1 MINLSDMQGLEQLLL
16 SRLSKSDIRTWM
28 QNYARP
34 YRELMAY
41 YRCAMMEVATK
52 FNVLNEELSLQYDRN
67 PIESVKTRLKSLDSI
82 VEKASRKGVGI
93 SIDSIEKNINDIAG
107 VRVICSYPSDIY
119 MLAESFTEQDDIRV
133 IECKDYIKKPKPNG
147 YRSLHLIVETPIF
160 LHDQKRMMR
169 VEVQFRTISMDWW
182 ASLEHKIR
190 YKKDLPELDHV
201 NRELFECAQMS
212 AQLDARMEKLQ
223 RLAETAAAEQHADSR
238 WGERRSGPLMR

>member
-1 MINLSDMQGLEQLLL
+1 MDISGKMLGGMPISDKL
-16 SRLSKSDIRTWM
+16 RTM
-28 QNYARP
+28 VQDRIYP

-41 YRCAMMEVATK
+41 YNCAMMEVATK

-67 PIESVKTRLKSLDSI
+67 PIESIRTRLKSVDSI
-82 VEKASRKGVGI
+82 AEKLTRKGI
-93 SIDSIEKNINDIAG
+93 SLPLNVERIQEEIHDIAG

-119 MLAESFTEQDDIRV
+119 MLSEAFLRQDDIFLVER
-133 IECKDYIKKPKPNG
+133 KDYIQNPKPNG
-147 YRSLHLIVETPIF
+147 YRSLHLIVEVPIF
-160 LHDQKRMMR
+160 LHNRKKLMK

-223 RLAETAAAEQHADSR
+223 RLAETAAAEQHTDSR
-238 WGERRSGPLMR
+238 WGERRSGPLTR